1 VAAELPH
8 ALLRNQN
15 AVLGIMVLPVT
26 LALVHLAVLVM
37 GTSMASVW
45 IKSMVMGH
53 ACASL
58 TSREQ
63 PVSFVKKITNLAYS
77 VIKLAHV

>member
-1 VAAELPH
+1 VVAELPH

-26 LALVHLAVLVM
+26 LALVHLVMLVM
-37 GTSMASVW
+37 GILMESVW
-45 IKSMVMGH
+45 IKSMVMGG
-53 ACASL
+53 ACVSP

-63 PVSFVKKITNLAYS
+63 PVSFVKKTTNLARS